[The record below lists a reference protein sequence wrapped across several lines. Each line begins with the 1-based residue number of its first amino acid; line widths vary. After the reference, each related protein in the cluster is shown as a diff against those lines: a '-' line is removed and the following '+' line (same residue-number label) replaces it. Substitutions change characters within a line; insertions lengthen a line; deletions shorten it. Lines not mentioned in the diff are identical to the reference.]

1 MGNNILRDFFD
12 KGDDMSEE
20 TGKFKV
26 LKVTSLEDLVDK
38 TVKEL
43 PESDL
48 TIQTDTHIIQF
59 EHTEEKRKIKKYT
72 IKPGCFTMTETN
84 MGVVLESFK
93 LREYNL
99 LKTIDNTSTIID
111 EKNKFFNNLK
121 AYKELKRDPKRA
133 VLLCSPPGVGKSSA
147 INEVCKNSLE
157 EKGTTVVIW
166 DTSDIRANSVN
177 KFFLNRSNFDKNV
190 KRLIMVIEDI
200 EGGTVDDDYGP
211 RAAVSSLLNFLDGVG
226 NPFKGIPT
234 FIIATT
240 NNPEKS
246 VGALIDRP
254 GRFDKVIEMK
264 TPSAEECAELLK
276 FILEKKELTDS
287 ELRAAEISS
296 KNEFSIAHIQESV
309 VRSKLD
315 AISVEEAVEQLAK
328 HKKRFKEAFSKS
340 PNRKMGLG
348 QWD

>member
-1 MGNNILRDFFD
+1 MSILERFFN
-12 KGDDMSEE
+12 KGEDMAEE
-20 TGKFKV
+20 TGRFKI
-26 LKVTSLEDLVDK
+26 LKVTKLEDLADK
-38 TVKEL
+38 SVKEL

-59 EHTEEKRKIKKYT
+59 EHTEEEKERKKYV
-72 IKPGCFTMTETN
+72 IKPGCFTMTDTN
-84 MGVVLESFK
+84 AGIVLESFK
-93 LREYNL
+93 LRDYTL
-99 LKTIDNTSTIID
+99 LKTIDNTSMIIKERD
-111 EKNKFFNNLK
+111 RFFNNLGV
-121 AYKELKRDPKRA
+121 YKELKRDPKRA
-133 VLLCSPPGVGKSSA
+133 ILLCSPPGVGKSSA
-147 INEVCKNSLE
+147 INEVCKSSLE
-157 EKGTTVVIW
+157 KKGTSVIIW

-177 KFFLNRSNFDKNV
+177 KFFLNRSQFNKDV

-226 NPFKGIPT
+226 NPFKGVPT

-264 TPSAEECAELLK
+264 TPGKSEMADLLK
-276 FILEKKELTDS
+276 FITEKDDLDKDELE
-287 ELRAAEISS
+287 AAQLAAD
-296 KNEFSIAHIQESV
+296 NEFSIAHIQEAV

-315 AISVEEAVEQLAK
+315 DITILQAVKQLVD
-328 HKKRFKEAFSKS
+328 HKKRFKEAFQKA
-340 PNRKMGLG
+340 PKKRLGLH
-348 QWD
+348 